1 MNKKKWVVVCAVLV
15 VGIIILAGI
24 TIKIKQGQ
32 LSQSTVAEPDDEED
46 SSITYKGKKYKYN
59 SDITTVLFLGVDSSE
74 KATVNSTAG
83 NSGQSDTILLLVMN
97 KKKQTAKILEISRDT
112 MTDISIY
119 DESGTFLAKEK
130 AQIALQYAYGNS
142 TRKSS
147 QLTKN
152 TVSDL
157 LYGVPV
163 RSCITLYVEGISK
176 IVDTLGGVGIV
187 VPEDYTSI
195 DPVFTAGAQLTLN
208 GVQAENYVRYRDT
221 AVTGSNADRMNRQ
234 NQFIL
239 ALIHQLK
246 QSDIKELYSLIENS
260 AGEYLYTDMSAGQM
274 KTLAE
279 YEIDDQIE
287 SLPGNMTAGEEHDEF
302 YLNDA
307 QVYEKILKMFYKPIS
322 K

>member
-1 MNKKKWVVVCAVLV
+1 MNRKKWTVTGVVLIL
-15 VGIIILAGI
+15 GIVILAGI
-24 TIKIKQGQ
+24 AVKVKHGHQN
-32 LSQSTVAEPDDEED
+32 QSTAAEPDDRKD
-46 SSITYKGKKYKYN
+46 NSIIYKGKKYRYN
-59 SDITTVLFLGVDSSE
+59 SDITTVLFLGVDRSE
-74 KATVNSTAG
+74 TAEVNNTAG

-97 KKKQTAKILEISRDT
+97 KKDHTAKMLEISRDT

-142 TRKSS
+142 TRKCS

-163 RSCITLYVEGISK
+163 RSCVTLYVEGISK
-176 IVDTLGGVGIV
+176 IVDAIGGVSIT

-195 DPVFTAGAQLTLN
+195 DPSFAAGAHLTLN
-208 GVQAENYVRYRDT
+208 GEQAEKYVRYRDIT
-221 AVTGSNADRMNRQ
+221 VTGSNEDRMKRQ
-234 NQFIL
+234 NQFIMT
-239 ALIHQLK
+239 LIRQLK
-246 QSDIKELYSLIENS
+246 QSDAKEMYSLLMDS

-279 YEIDDQIE
+279 YEIDDQAE

-302 YLNDA
+302 YLDDA